1 MKVKL
6 LMVFII
12 AMVMLSACSKK
23 VGIQNDSTSGAVQG
37 TDMSSEKID
46 VQYKDMYV
54 DWMAYSDTEKLIDAG
69 NIVVLGKVTG
79 ISFQMLDSQ
88 TAYPPTEDSNSEDC
102 FLYTIY
108 DVEVLTSYKGTA
120 SGTIKIRLIGGLKDI
135 YLNEQ
140 LAALTGSDGR
150 EIPVVVGMPKMEIG
164 ENYLFVL
171 YQYEDTMPTPV
182 NPEQGMYKLDDPLE
196 KDVFAYVSPKD
207 IISYFGED
215 RWTEFISEED
225 AAE

>member
-23 VGIQNDSTSGAVQG
+23 VDIQNDSTSEAVQG
-37 TDMSSEKID
+37 TDMSSERID

-54 DWMAYSDTEKLIDAG
+54 DWLAYSDTEKLMDAG
-69 NIVVLGKVTG
+69 NIVILGKVTG

-88 TAYPPTEDSNSEDC
+88 TAYPPTEDSNAEDC

-140 LAALTGSDGR
+140 IAALTGSDER

-164 ENYLFVL
+164 ESYLFVL

-196 KDVFAYVSPKD
+196 KDVFSYVSPKD

-215 RWTEFISEED
+215 KWTAFISEED
-225 AAE
+225 VEE